1 MPSFRRFFLPTAV
14 ALAAALSLTGPPLA
28 AQTDEFRLLGQ
39 ILKTGEPVDSAT
51 VVLHRVSPDVAG
63 EVDSVRVDR
72 DGSFEFVLPSA
83 PDVEVT
89 SEIYFASVRYEGV
102 LYFGSA
108 VHETEQL
115 DSVYVIEVYGAT
127 EAPPVGM
134 PLPLKVRN
142 IFLEPA
148 DEGWQVTDLMQIN
161 NPGETTIVAADSGI
175 VWSYPLPDGARSP
188 RVGQGDLPEDAISF
202 EGGRVSL
209 TAPLPPG
216 ERMLLIRYELPGVDV
231 DIPAPGSTE
240 TFEILVK
247 EPSPPL
253 EVSGLAPIDVVSLEA
268 GSTYRRYGATGV
280 SRAVIGLVEAEGEPL
295 PPASTV
301 ALVLTVLLAGAG
313 LLVYFR
319 PRPPVALSAAP
330 AGAAGREALILEA
343 VRLDEALEQTS
354 DPDARQRL
362 LDQRAALI
370 ERLRSDA

>member
-1 MPSFRRFFLPTAV
+1 MPPFHRSFLPAAV
-14 ALAAALSLTGPPLA
+14 ALAAALSLSGFPLA
-28 AQTDEFRLLGQ
+28 AQTGEFRLVGQ
-39 ILKTGEPVDSAT
+39 ILKAGEPVDSAT
-51 VVLHRVSPDVAG
+51 VVLHLVSPDLAG
-63 EVDSVRVDR
+63 ELDSVQVDR
-72 DGSFEFVLPSA
+72 HGGFEFVLPSA

-89 SEIYFASVRYEGV
+89 SEIYFVSVRYEGV

-108 VHETEQL
+108 VHDTDQL
-115 DSVYVIEVYGAT
+115 DSLYVVEVYGAT

-148 DEGWQVTDLMQIN
+148 DEGWQVTDLMRIN
-161 NPGETTIVAADSGI
+161 NPGETTIVAADGGI
-175 VWSYPLPDGARSP
+175 VWSYPLPEGARSP
-188 RVGQGDLPEDAISF
+188 RVGQGDLPPDAISF

-216 ERMLLIRYELPGVDV
+216 ERMLLIRYELPSVAV

-240 TFEILVK
+240 RFELLVK

-253 EVSGLAPIDVVSLEA
+253 EVSGLAPVDVVALEA
-268 GSTYRRYGATGV
+268 GSSYRRYAASGV
-280 SRAVIGLVEAEGEPL
+280 SRAVIGLVEAEGGQL
-295 PPASTV
+295 PPVRAV
-301 ALVLTVLLAGAG
+301 AMVLTALLAGAG
-313 LLVYFR
+313 LLAYFK
-319 PRPPVALSAAP
+319 PRRSVAVSPMP

-343 VRLDEALEQTS
+343 ARLDEALERTS
-354 DPDARQRL
+354 DQDARRHM